1 MNVGEVTNPTI
12 LFLGAKMY
20 TLVVLNDGETYSDI
34 SGCSIV
40 VVNQAGME
48 LLEAGYSL
56 KDITPEAEIAMS
68 MVSQPLE

>member
-1 MNVGEVTNPTI
+1 
-12 LFLGAKMY
+12 MY

-48 LLEAGYSL
+48 LLEAGYRL
-56 KDITPEAEIAMS
+56 KDITPEVEIAMNT
-68 MVSQPLE
+68 VSQPLE